1 MTDAGVRT
9 YLPLS
14 RVAAVGV
21 GNALEFYDFL
31 TFSFFSVQIG
41 HCFFPAEHFGNSLL
55 FSLATFGVGFIA
67 RPFGGI
73 FIGRYGDR
81 AGRRPA
87 MVLSFALMGI
97 GIVGLALT
105 PSYAAIGLAGPVLLV
120 LFRLLQGFALGGEV
134 GPSTAYLIEVAPD
147 HRRGLYVSLQYA
159 TQDVAVLAAGLV
171 GFALSNVLAPQ
182 DLDDWGWR
190 AAFLL
195 GAAIVPVGLRMRR
208 NLPESLDDRDV
219 AESPLVPRRLVVLG
233 LALLA
238 AGTIGS
244 YVIDYMTTYAED
256 TLQLSVS
263 AAFGATIVTG
273 LCNVCV
279 EPLCGMLSDR
289 FGRRPVSLIGAALL
303 LPTVI
308 PAFILVNWL
317 HSSLALYG
325 ATALLTI
332 LQCFFSVPV
341 LISVAEGL
349 PKAIRSG
356 ALAIIYAVSIAVFGG
371 SAQFIVKLLIDQTGS
386 KLAPGLYLFL
396 AISVG
401 LGAMLLMHETAPSR
415 QRSSG

>member
-1 MTDAGVRT
+1 MSDAGPRT

-41 HCFFPAEHFGNSLL
+41 HCFFPAEQFGNSLL

-105 PSYAAIGLAGPVLLV
+105 PSYAAIGLAGPVLLI

-147 HRRGLYVSLQYA
+147 HRRGLYVALQYA

-171 GFALSNVLAPQ
+171 GFTLSNLLAPQ

-208 NLPESLDDRDV
+208 SLPESLDDRDR
-219 AESPLVPRRLVVLG
+219 ADSPPVPTRLVVLG
-233 LALLA
+233 LVLLA

-256 TLQLSVS
+256 SLQLSVS
-263 AAFGATIVTG
+263 AAFGATIVIG

-279 EPLCGMLSDR
+279 EPICGVLSDR

-303 LPTVI
+303 LPTAI
-308 PAFILVNWL
+308 PAFILVTWL
-317 HSSLALYG
+317 HSTVALYG

-332 LQCFFSVPV
+332 LHCFFSVPV
-341 LISVAEGL
+341 LIAIAEGL

-371 SAQFIVKLLIDQTGS
+371 SAQFIVKFAIDVTGS
-386 KLAPGLYLFL
+386 KLAPGVYLFL

-401 LGAMLLMHETAPSR
+401 LGAMLLMRETAPSR
-415 QRSSG
+415 GARSA